1 MNPIPTV
8 PMVGGG
14 GAPLEGLPLQVIG
27 LVLLVAVLA
36 IYMLITRSALHSGER
51 RVRLHC
57 PVRLR
62 DATVTV
68 VTTAKGTTEVV
79 ACSLFRGK
87 PMLTCGKPCMKPAT
101 A

>member
-1 MNPIPTV
+1 
-8 PMVGGG
+8 
-14 GAPLEGLPLQVIG
+14 
-27 LVLLVAVLA
+27 
-36 IYMLITRSALHSGER
+36 
-51 RVRLHC
+51 
-57 PVRLR
+57 
-62 DATVTV
+62 VTV